1 MNNLLV
7 TMSGGTTSVINA
19 TLAGIID
26 ESLKSDIIDNIYAG
40 YPGMIGVFQ
49 ESFLDLTK
57 SDTHI
62 LKHSPGSASIGTSRV
77 DILNDSQLDILQD
90 TFHKNNIKYFI
101 NIGGNGTIKQSKLI
115 ASKIDDITIAA
126 APKTVDNDLG
136 DSQFEDLWFTPGFPS
151 CVNYWYHKIKMLNN
165 ENIGA
170 CTHDKVI
177 IAQAF
182 GRKTGFITGAMR
194 MFDPDRKTPLILLM
208 PEDQQSPQTVIEK
221 IKETVSGHG
230 RAIVGICEGYDVKD
244 YDFEYDKSG
253 QEMYGSSSSS
263 AVQELVNLCLRNNVQ
278 ARGYNPTVDQR
289 QNFQHTLS
297 SDRNI
302 SYEIGKEIIN
312 NFCKGKSHF
321 LQSYSTSGLKCIN
334 LNDITNFSRVMKDEW
349 IDWGNFDVSD
359 SYIKYL
365 SDFTDIQRHT
375 PIPRHKLFVKG
386 EVT

>member
-26 ESLKSDIIDNIYAG
+26 AAVKSDIIDNIYAG
-40 YPGMIGVFQ
+40 CPGILGVFK
-49 ESFLDLTK
+49 ESFLKLTE
-57 SDTHI
+57 SDTHVI
-62 LKHSPGSASIGTSRV
+62 KNSPGSASIGTTRV
-77 DILNDSQLDILQD
+77 EIFNEKQLHELENIFDN
-90 TFHKNNIKYFI
+90 NNIKYFI
-101 NIGGNGTIKQSKLI
+101 NIGGNGTIKQSKSI
-115 ASKIDDITIAA
+115 ASKINDISIAA

-136 DSQFEDLWFTPGFPS
+136 DSEFEDLWFTPGFPS
-151 CVNYWYHKIKMLNN
+151 CANYWYHKTRMLNN

-194 MFDPDRKTPLILLM
+194 LFDPDRNTPLVLLLS
-208 PEDQQSPQTVIEK
+208 EDQQPAHVVIEK
-221 IKETVSGHG
+221 IKQKVSDHG
-230 RAIVGICEGYDVKD
+230 RAIVGICEGYDVSE

-263 AVQELVNLCLRNNVQ
+263 AVQELVNLCIKNNIQ

-289 QNFQHTLS
+289 QNFEYTLS
-297 SDRNI
+297 SDLDI
-302 SYEIGKEIIN
+302 SYKIGEEIIN
-312 NFCKGKSHF
+312 NFSKGKSHF
-321 LQSYSTSGLKCIN
+321 FQSYSKSGLKAID
-334 LNDITNFSRVMKDEW
+334 LNDINNFSRVMKDEW

-359 SYIKYL
+359 SYIEYL
-365 SDFTDIQRHT
+365 KEFTDIEKHKLTSRN
-375 PIPRHKLFVKG
+375 KLFVKG
-386 EVT
+386 KVV